1 MTTDN
6 VKTQSNSLTFTSQSD
21 EELITRHMPVT
32 DRLNVAPLVTNA
44 FSFSYKCMSVTEGA
58 TFSCHRRCNVCL
70 SQKVQRLTYL

>member
-21 EELITRHMPVT
+21 EELITRHNVMLVT

-44 FSFSYKCMSVTEGA
+44 FSFSYKC
-58 TFSCHRRCNVCL
+58 L
-70 SQKVQRLTYL
+70 SQKVQRLPVTEGATFACHRRCNV